1 MALKGDRYELET
13 TIDFFLNEVAERGGV
28 ATLSTAGSGAA
39 LDQSAALVTYAA
51 QQSGVA
57 PIGIL
62 LNDMVNI
69 DQTRQHINF
78 HKNEM
83 QKGGKVTL
91 LRKGWVVTNRIDP
104 GVTVTAGQ
112 TAYVGPSGYLTNT
125 QKNPQI
131 NRKVYNGGLI
141 VGEFASTKDEDG
153 YAKVYVNLPQHD
165 SNFPRSK

>member
-1 MALKGDRYELET
+1 MALKGDRYEFET
-13 TIDFFLNEVAERGGV
+13 TIDFFMNEVAERGGV
-28 ATLSTAGSGAA
+28 VTLSTAGSGAA

-51 QQSGVA
+51 AQSGQV

-91 LRKGWVVTNRIDP
+91 LKKGTVVTNRIDP
-104 GVTVTAGQ
+104 GITPTKGQIAFVGGHNKSGSGALANTCPWWLYYTTHHGTA
-112 TAYVGPSGYLTNT
+112 
-125 QKNPQI
+125 
-131 NRKVYNGGLI
+131 
-141 VGEFASTKDEDG
+141 
-153 YAKVYVNLPQHD
+153 
-165 SNFPRSK
+165 PRNHYHAALCQQE